1 MPQYFAQSNQVQ
13 VEAQANPKAQGD
25 SSIINPKV
33 EKPFSIYKSITG
45 KSYVQEFFK
54 TNEDVSLIEEYATRQ
69 MEKRN
74 LEDTKQSFD
83 SLMKEIF
90 DAIKVEENEKIESK
104 MSKVIKYINLLYKNK
119 SEEDKKRALL
129 RRKAKME
136 EERAERKRALMEAR
150 LEREVKERKIMN
162 EQIREREQK
171 IKELQ
176 ERNEI
181 LRQNNALNKLI

>member
-90 DAIKVEENEKIESK
+90 DAIKVDENEKIESK

>member
-13 VEAQANPKAQGD
+13 VETQANPKAQGD

-33 EKPFSIYKSITG
+33 EQPFSIYKSITG